1 MISEDYILPNLKDEL
16 FANNKVRKAFDV
28 AIDRG
33 WLNET
38 ALCVQS
44 TPAYFWMPD
53 SISLNEI
60 NFREKSGLPLKD
72 IIDETS
78 GSKALLQE
86 GLEEIGKN
94 QKLKDLEISL
104 IITNDPFLKKSR
116 GYI

>member
-1 MISEDYILPNLKDEL
+1 
-16 FANNKVRKAFDV
+16 
-28 AIDRG
+28 
-33 WLNET
+33 
-38 ALCVQS
+38 
-44 TPAYFWMPD
+44 
-53 SISLNEI
+53 
-60 NFREKSGLPLKD
+60 LPLKD